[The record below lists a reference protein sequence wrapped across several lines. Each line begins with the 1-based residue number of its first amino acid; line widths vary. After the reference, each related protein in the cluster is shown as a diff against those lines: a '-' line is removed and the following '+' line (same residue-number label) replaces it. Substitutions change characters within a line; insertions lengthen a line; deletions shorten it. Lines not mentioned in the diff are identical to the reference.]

1 MRNLLRIS
9 ILSLFL
15 TPFAFSQELTS
26 DLTGSVNSDA
36 GSVEGAQVTITYE
49 PTNTVVTKVT
59 GSNGKFNAGG
69 LRPGGPYTIAV
80 SAPGLTS
87 QEVITTLIIGETER
101 LNFNLESS
109 VAADIEELVVTGSKI
124 STDSKSGYT
133 TIIDS
138 ETIANQPSVTRD
150 LTDLLR
156 LNPLVSVDNEED
168 GEES

>member
-15 TPFAFSQELTS
+15 SPFAFSQELTS

-69 LRPGGPYTIAV
+69 LRPGGPYTIVV
-80 SAPGLTS
+80 SAAGLTS
-87 QEVITTLIIGETER
+87 R
-101 LNFNLESS
+101 S
-109 VAADIEELVVTGSKI
+109 
-124 STDSKSGYT
+124 
-133 TIIDS
+133 
-138 ETIANQPSVTRD
+138 
-150 LTDLLR
+150 
-156 LNPLVSVDNEED
+156 
-168 GEES
+168 